1 MKETISYH
9 INEKFVKN
17 NYLIIKNSLA
27 SRRLC
32 KIMLDNRL
40 FKLIL
45 LLPNELREVKIAAN
59 LKSNIKVIDITD

>member
-9 INEKFVKN
+9 IDEKFVKN
-17 NYLIIKNSLA
+17 NYLMIKNSLA

-59 LKSNIKVIDITD
+59 LKCNIKVIDITD

>member
-9 INEKFVKN
+9 IDEKFVKN
-17 NYLIIKNSLA
+17 NYLMIKNSLA

-45 LLPNELREVKIAAN
+45 LLPNELREVKIATN

>member
-17 NYLIIKNSLA
+17 NYLMIKNSLA

>member
-1 MKETISYH
+1 M
-9 INEKFVKN
+9 
-17 NYLIIKNSLA
+17 IKNSLA

>member
-9 INEKFVKN
+9 IDEKFVKN
-17 NYLIIKNSLA
+17 NYLMIKNSLA

>member
-9 INEKFVKN
+9 IDEKFVKN
-17 NYLIIKNSLA
+17 NYLMIKNSLS

-45 LLPNELREVKIAAN
+45 LLPNELREVRITAN

>member
-9 INEKFVKN
+9 IDEKFVKN
-17 NYLIIKNSLA
+17 NYLMIKNSLA

-59 LKSNIKVIDITD
+59 LKSNIKIIDITD

>member
-9 INEKFVKN
+9 IHEKLVKN
-17 NYLIIKNSLA
+17 NYLMIKNSLA

>member
-9 INEKFVKN
+9 IDEKFVKN
-17 NYLIIKNSLA
+17 NYLMIKNSLA
-27 SRRLC
+27 GRRLC

>member
-17 NYLIIKNSLA
+17 NYLMIKNSLA

-32 KIMLDNRL
+32 KIMLDEKL
-40 FKLIL
+40 LKLII
-45 LLPNELREVKIAAN
+45 LLPNELREVEIAAN

>member
-1 MKETISYH
+1 MKEAISYH
-9 INEKFVKN
+9 IDEKFVKN
-17 NYLIIKNSLA
+17 NYLMIKNSLA
-27 SRRLC
+27 SRHLC

-59 LKSNIKVIDITD
+59 LKSNIKIIDITD